1 MLGMRDHH
9 LRHHAFAEPRPGGGN
24 EHDMHALKRVGAKAL
39 RFGAKVGRK
48 AMIVWDRACI
58 DFGFWAEA
66 KRLGVYFISREKANM
81 DIQVIGLTPGFD
93 KEDPRNEGVS
103 ADELVSPGSG
113 GEMLRRVTYTDAKGA
128 TYKYL
133 TTEIKLSAWVIVLL
147 FKQRWDIEKVFDE
160 VKNKMLERKS
170 WASSETA
177 KEMHANFICLTHN
190 LMVLLE
196 DEIEKDDAISNE
208 PERKRKSKRE
218 KKAKESGAS
227 YVALLLQRF
236 TVRSVKFVRWLRNF
250 IYRETCWGQALA
262 RLTKIY
268 AER

>member
-1 MLGMRDHH
+1 
-9 LRHHAFAEPRPGGGN
+9 
-24 EHDMHALKRVGAKAL
+24 
-39 RFGAKVGRK
+39 
-48 AMIVWDRACI
+48 
-58 DFGFWAEA
+58 
-66 KRLGVYFISREKANM
+66 
-81 DIQVIGLTPGFD
+81 
-93 KEDPRNEGVS
+93 
-103 ADELVSPGSG
+103 
-113 GEMLRRVTYTDAKGA
+113 MLRRVTYTDAKGT

-196 DEIEKDDAISNE
+196 DEIEKDEAISDE
-208 PERKRKSKRE
+208 PERKRKSERE
-218 KKAKESGAS
+218 EEAKESGAS
-227 YVALLLQRF
+227 YVAILLQRF
-236 TVRSVKFVRWLRNF
+236 TVRSAKFVRWLRNF

-262 RLTKIY
+262 RLAKIY